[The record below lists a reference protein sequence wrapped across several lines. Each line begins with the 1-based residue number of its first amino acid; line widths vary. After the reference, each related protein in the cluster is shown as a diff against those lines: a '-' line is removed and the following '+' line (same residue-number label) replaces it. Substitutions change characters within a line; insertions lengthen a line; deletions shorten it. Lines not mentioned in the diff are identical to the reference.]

1 MKNLHDNYNYVL
13 IMSLVKPPIINFPD
27 AIVIAGGGAKS
38 MSGLGAI
45 HVLKR
50 NGQLKNLKVVA
61 GTSAGSIV
69 AAGVALNKDP
79 VSMCKAFIDEIY
91 KPSFDISNFVNTFG
105 LDTGVH
111 LSRWIDIVLGNQPYT
126 FQSILEETG
135 IFLVICATNLT
146 EHCPEYFSP
155 DETPDMDV
163 RTAIR
168 MSCSIPVYFSAIKY
182 NDCIFVDGAL
192 TDAFPYDYV
201 KNLPNV
207 KNPLGIRY
215 NSKEHESP
223 IEINTIDKFF
233 QSLIV
238 TATKDKFSKNS
249 NVLEINVKNIT
260 VLDFKNPKALKKAF
274 GYGVVQTRDFIK
286 KNN

>member
-1 MKNLHDNYNYVL
+1 
-13 IMSLVKPPIINFPD
+13 MSLTKVPVINYPD
-27 AIVIAGGGAKS
+27 ALIIAGGGAKS

-50 NGQLKNLKVVA
+50 NGQLRQMKVVA

-69 AAGVALNKDP
+69 AAGVALNRDP

-91 KPSFDISNFVNTFG
+91 TPSFDISNFVNTFG

-111 LSRWIDIVLGNQPYT
+111 LSRWIDIVLGNKSYT

-146 EHCPEYFSP
+146 ECCPEYFSP
-155 DETPDMDV
+155 AETPDMDV

-182 NDCIFVDGAL
+182 NDRVFVDGAL

-215 NSKEHESP
+215 SSKEHESP
-223 IEINTIDKFF
+223 ILIDSIDKFF

-238 TATKDKFSKNS
+238 TATKDKYSKDS
-249 NVLEINVKNIT
+249 NVLDINVKNIT
-260 VLDFKNPKALKKAF
+260 VLDFKKPRALKKAF
-274 GYGVVQTRDFIK
+274 GYGVVQTRNLLK
-286 KNN
+286 KLV